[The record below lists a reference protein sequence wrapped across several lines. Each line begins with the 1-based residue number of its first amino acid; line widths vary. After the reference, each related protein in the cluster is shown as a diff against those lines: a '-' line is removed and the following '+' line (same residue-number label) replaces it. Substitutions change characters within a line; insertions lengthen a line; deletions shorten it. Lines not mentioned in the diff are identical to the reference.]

1 MLGLEDVSGAGGMG
15 LILVNEVF
23 NLLTHTE
30 ENNLQKAVLI
40 PGAVDDATLQLVPC
54 CYRFKMP
61 RFEEQ
66 NVNIYIFKSLC
77 IINLSSKNS

>member
-1 MLGLEDVSGAGGMG
+1 MG
-15 LILVNEVF
+15 LILVTEVF

-30 ENNLQKAVLI
+30 EDNLQKAVLI
-40 PGAVDDATLQLVPC
+40 PGAIDDATLQLVPC

-66 NVNIYIFKSLC
+66 NVNIYILKSPCGHQSFQQKSLDGH
-77 IINLSSKNS
+77 SSSAVSIA